1 MARSKWTRRDVLRV
15 GGAALALPYLVPS
28 GVLGLDGATSA
39 SERVVVGIVGLGGRA
54 RSIATDCK
62 LIPQM
67 KVTAVC
73 DCFQPAVDEFVKV
86 VGQDQNWST
95 YDNIHEMFE
104 KEKLDGIMAET
115 TTHSRAWVVVH
126 AMQAGLD
133 TYIEKPM
140 CLTIDEG
147 RYMVN
152 AARKYKRVT
161 QVGTQQRSMPMN
173 NWASDLVKN
182 GAIGKIKT
190 VLAPNFV
197 GPVAWTNEPAEPLP
211 AGGKE
216 GWWNVWLNQAAER
229 PYHHA
234 LQHGWE
240 KWWDYDGGGLC
251 YGVTGWGTHSY
262 DQIQRALGTDDTGP
276 VEILLEEAV
285 ADRPCGKFETV
296 TEVDQTRLDY
306 LINLAKPVVGPRAKI
321 RMWYANGTELRLHL
335 DGEWGPGLGA
345 IFVGEK
351 GKLEINRD
359 KIAGP
364 KELLAS
370 PENPGPITKPE
381 NQYHIEN
388 WVECIKTR
396 QKCNADIEI
405 GQRATS
411 LCYLVNLAREVGQV
425 GKRLKWDPTTERFT
439 NCDEANKSSYISRP
453 RREGWELPKLA

>member
-1 MARSKWTRRDVLRV
+1 MVRTKWTRRDVLRA
-15 GGAALALPYLVPS
+15 GGAALALPSLIPATA
-28 GVLGLDGATSA
+28 LGLNGATSA
-39 SERVVVGIVGLGGRA
+39 NERVIVGIIGLGGRA
-54 RSIATDCK
+54 RTIANTCK
-62 LIPQM
+62 LIPGM
-67 KVTAVC
+67 KVAAVC
-73 DCFQPAVDEFVKV
+73 DCFKPAIDTFVKN
-86 VGQDQNWST
+86 VGQDQNWAT
-95 YDNIHEMFE
+95 YEDFHEMFE
-104 KEKLDGIMAET
+104 KENLDGIMAET
-115 TTHSRAWVVVH
+115 TTHARAWVVVN

-161 QVGTQQRSMPMN
+161 QVGTQQRSMPIN
-173 NWASDLVKN
+173 TWASDLVKD

-197 GPVAWTNEPAEPLP
+197 GAVKWTSKESQPLP
-211 AGGKE
+211 EGGKE
-216 GWWNVWLNQAAER
+216 GWWDTWTNQAEMR
-229 PYHHA
+229 PYHHS

-240 KWWDYDGGGLC
+240 KWWAYDGGGLC

-262 DQIQRALGTDDTGP
+262 DQIQRALGTDNTGP
-276 VEILLEEAV
+276 VEILLEEPV

-351 GKLEINRD
+351 GKLEINRN

-364 KELLAS
+364 KELINS
-370 PENPGPITKPE
+370 PDNPGPITKPE
-381 NQYHIEN
+381 TQYHIEN

-396 QKCNADIEI
+396 EKCNADIEI

-411 LCYLVNLAREVGQV
+411 LCYLVNLAREVGEV
-425 GKRLKWDPTTERFT
+425 GRRLKWDPVAERFT
-439 NCDEANKSSYISRP
+439 NCDEANKSTYISRP
-453 RREGWELPKLA
+453 RRKGWELPKLA